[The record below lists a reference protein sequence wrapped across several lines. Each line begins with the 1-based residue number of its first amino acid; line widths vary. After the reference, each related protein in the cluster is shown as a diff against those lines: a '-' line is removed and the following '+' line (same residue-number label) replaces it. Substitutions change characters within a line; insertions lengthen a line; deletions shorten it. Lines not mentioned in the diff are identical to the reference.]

1 MYEDISIPVFIINLK
16 ERTDRLAYVLK
27 EFSGKNEFDIHLI
40 EACKHKNGRMG
51 LWQSIVK
58 IINEVSN
65 GDDDVVIICE
75 DDHTFTEHY
84 NRDILIRNIIEA
96 SEQSVE
102 LLLGGI
108 GGFGNAV
115 PITLERYWIDWFWC
129 TQFMV
134 LFRPIFQK
142 ILDYKF
148 KDADTADGVL
158 SELTTHKMVLYPF
171 ISIQHDFGYSD
182 VTLLNDKIKDK
193 ITEYFKEA
201 DEKMKIY
208 QYANLKFLQKI

>member
-1 MYEDISIPVFIINLK
+1 MYDDISIPVFIISLK
-16 ERTDRLAYVLK
+16 ECADRLAYILDQFVEKK
-27 EFSGKNEFDIHLI
+27 EFDTHLVEVCTHENYRI
-40 EACKHKNGRMG
+40 G

-58 IINEVSN
+58 AINDINN
-65 GDDDVVIICE
+65 GDDDVVVICT
-75 DDHTFTEHY
+75 DNHTFTENY

-115 PITLERYWIDWFWC
+115 PITSERYWIDWFWC

-134 LFRPIFQK
+134 LYRPIFLK
-142 ILDYKF
+142 ILNYRF
-148 KDADTADGVL
+148 KDEDTVDGVL

-171 ISIQHDFGYSD
+171 ISVQHDFGYSD
-182 VTLLNDKIKDK
+182 VTLLDNRVKNKVA
-193 ITEYFKEA
+193 EGFKKA
-201 DEKMKIY
+201 DEKMRIY
-208 QYANLKFLQKI
+208 QYANLKFL